1 MNSKHA
7 FSERLNQLQ
16 SWRKAITAE
25 IQYVSE
31 TLRENKF
38 IRADDVRR
46 FDKLN
51 QAIAA
56 ECVTLVFV
64 AEIARGKSELIN
76 AMIFADLGR
85 RFLPSGLGRTTRC
98 VTELRFDRD
107 IETSVRCLPI
117 ETRESSRTFSELA
130 ADPSAWHLIPF
141 DADKPKSVAAAMV
154 KLSETRL
161 VSMADAVA
169 WGLHGLHS
177 TPSHQG
183 NSADT
188 SVSNPANPAKAAQNN
203 SSDATLVEVSRWR
216 HAVVNF
222 PHPLLDLGLVILDTP
237 GLAAFLAEPELA
249 RHRLPKADA
258 TLLVL
263 DVGESMTKRD
273 LAVWRDYMGGGR
285 ILRGSLSAGDENTAT
300 ESTPELKQVRMVVL
314 NKIDDLDIDTA
325 RPQAEANRE
334 MLLEIDRRVSET
346 AELLRVDPI
355 NVVPVS
361 AKLGLVGK
369 LANDQDKTLKSR
381 VYHLERG
388 IAANLPRDRQLPL
401 TVDTINALSNA
412 LQAAQTML
420 DLARFETLESLS
432 ALSDV
437 RAKNDKVMATIV
449 AKTKNK
455 QERVIETLKEL
466 KSIKAVQTKLGE
478 DLAEVANVAAAK
490 RDIERAKKSI
500 AASIVPAS
508 TTEALAQ
515 YFVSTQAKL
524 DSLDEKVDEI
534 RALFANVGK
543 KLRSDFG
550 LTNVRAFDVHLFPT
564 QRFHTELAK
573 ARESADAE
581 FSKTSLLVLKRGSV
595 LAKQFDELVGTRVQH
610 IFEIAQRE
618 TATWVRGLYKAIER
632 PLEEAR
638 GRLEHTVES
647 IGKVKS
653 AELDLAERI
662 AELQA
667 ALDVI
672 KQKHSAL
679 AVAHARLERF
689 VALNGGES
697 A

>member
-31 TLRENKF
+31 TLQENKF

-46 FDKLN
+46 FANLK

-76 AMIFADLGR
+76 AMIFSDLGR
-85 RFLPSGLGRTTRC
+85 RLLPSGLGRTSRC
-98 VTELRFDRD
+98 VTELRFDRT

-117 ETRESSRTFSELA
+117 ETRESSLTFSELS

-141 DADKPKSVAAAMV
+141 DADKPKSVAAAMT

-169 WGLHGLHS
+169 WGLHGLHGTHS
-177 TPSHQG
+177 TGSLG
-183 NSADT
+183 SGADT
-188 SVSNPANPAKAAQNN
+188 SINKPVQNN
-203 SSDATLVEVSRWR
+203 PSDATLVEVSRWR

-222 PHPLLDLGLVILDTP
+222 PHPLLDSGLVIFDAP
-237 GLAAFLAEPELA
+237 GLVAFLAEPEWA

-285 ILRGSLSAGDENTAT
+285 ILRGSQFSGDEKTAT
-300 ESTPELKQVRMVVL
+300 ESAPELKQVRMVVL

-325 RPQAEANRE
+325 RPQATANRE

-346 AELLRVDPI
+346 ADLLRMDPI

-381 VYHLERG
+381 IYQLERG
-388 IAANLPRDRQLPL
+388 IAANLPRDRQQPL
-401 TVDTINALSNA
+401 THDAINALSGA
-412 LQAAQTML
+412 LQAAQTAL

-432 ALSDV
+432 ALSNM
-437 RAKNDKVMATIV
+437 RAKNDKVMATII

-455 QERVIETLKEL
+455 QARVIETLKEL
-466 KSIKAVQTKLGE
+466 KSIKAVQTRLSE

-500 AASIVPAS
+500 GASIVPAT

-515 YFVSTQAKL
+515 YFVATQAKL

-534 RALFANVGK
+534 RSLFAHVGK

-550 LTNVRAFDVHLFPT
+550 LSNVRAFDVHLFPT

-581 FSKTSLLVLKRGSV
+581 FSKTSSLLLKRGSV

-610 IFEIAQRE
+610 IFEIAHRE

-638 GRLEHTVES
+638 GRLEHTEES

-662 AELQA
+662 SELQA
-667 ALDVI
+667 ALDAI

-679 AVAHARLERF
+679 AIARARLEKF
-689 VALNGGES
+689 ADEMQSSGS
-697 A
+697 

>member
-31 TLRENKF
+31 TLRENQF
-38 IRADDVRR
+38 IRSDDVRR
-46 FDKLN
+46 FANLK

-56 ECVTLVFV
+56 ERVTLVFV

-76 AMIFADLGR
+76 AMIFSDLGR
-85 RFLPSGLGRTTRC
+85 RLLPSGLGRTSRC

-117 ETRESSRTFSELA
+117 ETRESSLTFSELS
-130 ADPSAWHLIPF
+130 ADPSAWHLTPF
-141 DADKPKSVAAAMV
+141 DADKPKSVAAAMT

-169 WGLHGLHS
+169 WGLHGLHGTHS
-177 TPSHQG
+177 SGTPGSG
-183 NSADT
+183 ADT
-188 SVSNPANPAKAAQNN
+188 SINKPVQNN
-203 SSDATLVEVSRWR
+203 LGDATLVEVSRWR

-222 PHPLLDLGLVILDTP
+222 PHPLLDSGLVIFDAP
-237 GLAAFLAEPELA
+237 GLVAFLAEPEWA

-285 ILRGSLSAGDENTAT
+285 ILRGSLFSGDEKTAT
-300 ESTPELKQVRMVVL
+300 ESAPELKQVRMVVL

-325 RPQAEANRE
+325 RPQATANRE

-346 AELLRVDPI
+346 ADLLRMDPI

-381 VYHLERG
+381 VYQLERG
-388 IAANLPRDRQLPL
+388 IAANLPRGRQQPL
-401 TVDTINALSNA
+401 THDAINALSGA
-412 LQAAQTML
+412 LQAAQTSL

-432 ALSDV
+432 ALSNMRV
-437 RAKNDKVMATIV
+437 KNDKVMATII

-455 QERVIETLKEL
+455 QARVIETLKEL
-466 KSIKAVQTKLGE
+466 KSIKAVQTKLSE
-478 DLAEVANVAAAK
+478 DLADVANVAAAK

-500 AASIVPAS
+500 GASIVPA
-508 TTEALAQ
+508 TATEALAQ
-515 YFVSTQAKL
+515 YFVATQAKL

-534 RALFANVGK
+534 RSLFTHVGK

-550 LTNVRAFDVHLFPT
+550 LSNVRAFDVHLFPT

-581 FSKTSLLVLKRGSV
+581 FSKTSSLLLKRGSV

-638 GRLEHTVES
+638 GRLEHTEES

-662 AELQA
+662 SELQA
-667 ALDVI
+667 ALDAI

-679 AVAHARLERF
+679 AIARERLEKF
-689 VALNGGES
+689 ADEMQSSGS
-697 A
+697 

>member
-1 MNSKHA
+1 MNSKNA
-7 FSERLNQLQ
+7 FSKRLNQLQ
-16 SWRKAITAE
+16 SWRKAVTAE

-31 TLRENKF
+31 TLRENQF

-46 FDKLN
+46 FAKLK

-76 AMIFADLGR
+76 AMIFSDLGR
-85 RFLPSGLGRTTRC
+85 RLLPSGLGRTTRC
-98 VTELRFDRD
+98 VTELRFDRE

-117 ETRESSRTFSELA
+117 ETRESSRTFSELS

-141 DADKPKSVAAAMV
+141 DADKPKSVAAAMA

-169 WGLHGLHS
+169 WGLHGSQALHGTHGS
-177 TPSHQG
+177 GAQG
-183 NSADT
+183 GRQDT
-188 SVSNPANPAKAAQNN
+188 SINKPAQNN
-203 SSDATLVEVSRWR
+203 PGDTTLVEVSRWR

-222 PHPLLDLGLVILDTP
+222 PHPLLDSGLVILDTP
-237 GLAAFLAEPELA
+237 GLAAFLVEPELA

-273 LAVWRDYMGGGR
+273 LAIWRDYMGDGR
-285 ILRGSLSAGDENTAT
+285 ILRGSLFTGDENTAT
-300 ESTPELKQVRMVVL
+300 DSTPEFKQARIVVL
-314 NKIDDLDIDTA
+314 NQIDDLDIDTA

-381 VYHLERG
+381 VYQLERG
-388 IAANLPRDRQLPL
+388 IAANLPRDRQQPL
-401 TVDTINALSNA
+401 TDDAINALSGA
-412 LQAAQTML
+412 LQAAQTTL
-420 DLARFETLESLS
+420 DLARFETLENLS

-437 RAKNDKVMATIV
+437 RAKNDKVMATII

-490 RDIERAKKSI
+490 RDIERVKKSI

-515 YFVSTQAKL
+515 YFVATQVKL
-524 DSLDEKVDEI
+524 DALDEKVDEI
-534 RALFANVGK
+534 RSLFASVGK

-581 FSKTSLLVLKRGSV
+581 FSKTSSLVLKRGSV
-595 LAKQFDELVGTRVQH
+595 LAKQFDELVGTRVQN
-610 IFEIAQRE
+610 IFVIAQRE

-647 IGKVKS
+647 IGKAKS

-667 ALDVI
+667 ALDII

-679 AVAHARLERF
+679 AIARERLQKF
-689 VALNGGES
+689 ADEMQGSGS
-697 A
+697 

>member
-31 TLRENKF
+31 TLRENQF
-38 IRADDVRR
+38 IRADDIRH
-46 FDKLN
+46 FAKLK

-56 ECVTLVFV
+56 ERVTLVFV

-76 AMIFADLGR
+76 AMIFSDLGR

-117 ETRESSRTFSELA
+117 ETRESSLTFSELS
-130 ADPSAWHLIPF
+130 ADPSAWHLTPF
-141 DADKPKSVAAAMV
+141 DADKPKSVAAAMT

-169 WGLHGLHS
+169 WGLHGLHGTHS
-177 TPSHQG
+177 SGTPGSG
-183 NSADT
+183 ADT
-188 SVSNPANPAKAAQNN
+188 SINKPVQNN
-203 SSDATLVEVSRWR
+203 PGEATLVEVSRWR
-216 HAVVNF
+216 HTVVNF
-222 PHPLLDLGLVILDTP
+222 PHPLLDSGLVIFDAP
-237 GLAAFLAEPELA
+237 GLAAFLAEPEWA

-285 ILRGSLSAGDENTAT
+285 ILRGSLFSGDENAAT

-325 RPQAEANRE
+325 RPQAKANRE
-334 MLLEIDRRVSET
+334 MLLEIDRRVSE
-346 AELLRVDPI
+346 AADLLRVDPI

-381 VYHLERG
+381 VYQLERG
-388 IAANLPRDRQLPL
+388 IAANLPRDRQQPL
-401 TVDTINALSNA
+401 TRDAIDALSSA
-412 LQAAQTML
+412 LQAAQTTL
-420 DLARFETLESLS
+420 DLARFDTLESLS
-432 ALSDV
+432 ALSNV
-437 RAKNDKVMATIV
+437 RAKNDKVMASII

-500 AASIVPAS
+500 RAGIVPAT

-515 YFVSTQAKL
+515 YFVATQAKL

-534 RALFANVGK
+534 RSLFAHVGK

-581 FSKTSLLVLKRGSV
+581 FSKTSSLVLKRGSV

-638 GRLEHTVES
+638 GRLEHTEES

-662 AELQA
+662 SELQA
-667 ALDVI
+667 ALDAI

-679 AVAHARLERF
+679 AIARERLQKF
-689 VALNGGES
+689 ADEMRNSGS
-697 A
+697 

>member
-31 TLRENKF
+31 TLRENQF
-38 IRADDVRR
+38 IRADDIRH
-46 FDKLN
+46 FAKLK

-56 ECVTLVFV
+56 ERVTLVFV

-76 AMIFADLGR
+76 AMIFSDLGR

-117 ETRESSRTFSELA
+117 ETRESSLTFSELS
-130 ADPSAWHLIPF
+130 ADPSAWHLTPF
-141 DADKPKSVAAAMV
+141 DADKPKSVAAAMT

-169 WGLHGLHS
+169 WGLHGLHGTHS
-177 TPSHQG
+177 SGTPGSG
-183 NSADT
+183 ADT
-188 SVSNPANPAKAAQNN
+188 SINKPVQNN
-203 SSDATLVEVSRWR
+203 PGEATLVEVSRWR

-222 PHPLLDLGLVILDTP
+222 PHPLLDSGLVIFDAP
-237 GLAAFLAEPELA
+237 GLAAFLAEPEWA

-285 ILRGSLSAGDENTAT
+285 ILRGSLFSGDENAAT

-325 RPQAEANRE
+325 RPQAKANRE
-334 MLLEIDRRVSET
+334 MLLEIDRRVSE
-346 AELLRVDPI
+346 AADLLRVDPI

-381 VYHLERG
+381 VYQLERG
-388 IAANLPRDRQLPL
+388 IAANLPRDRQQPL
-401 TVDTINALSNA
+401 TRDAINALSSA
-412 LQAAQTML
+412 LQAAQTTL
-420 DLARFETLESLS
+420 DLARFDTLESLS
-432 ALSDV
+432 ALSNV
-437 RAKNDKVMATIV
+437 RAKNDKVMASII

-500 AASIVPAS
+500 GAGIVPAT

-515 YFVSTQAKL
+515 YFVATQAKL

-534 RALFANVGK
+534 RSLFAHVGK

-581 FSKTSLLVLKRGSV
+581 FSKTSSLVLKRGSV

-638 GRLEHTVES
+638 GRLEHTEES

-662 AELQA
+662 SELQA
-667 ALDVI
+667 ALDAI

-679 AVAHARLERF
+679 AIARERLQKF
-689 VALNGGES
+689 ADEMRNSGS
-697 A
+697 